1 MKTLLL
7 AHSRHASSIATLMSV
22 LLATAYV
29 RADDAELNGYYGNN
43 ENEPVAQEVQLTAE
57 THEALSD
64 SSDRHDW
71 VDPTLQEIMPCGKCG
86 DAACPGVNKDPG
98 HPPKPKHPRPGDINE
113 GDCPSKRYR
122 TDDRLRSGDPY
133 CVYKW
138 AVPSIT
144 PKYSAWYVGGGA
156 ALKGRGRKASEGTW
170 GLDYDGLFG
179 HARTWMNYTCGKKQG
194 GEGAY
199 ETDHVP
205 LKKKF

>member
-1 MKTLLL
+1 MKTLLIGP
-7 AHSRHASSIATLMSV
+7 SRRALS
-22 LLATAYV
+22 LATAMGV
-29 RADDAELNGYYGNN
+29 MLVTVSAGADDPELSGYYGD
-43 ENEPVAQEVQLTAE
+43 EQYEAVEQEVELSANA
-57 THEALSD
+57 HEALPD
-64 SSDRHDW
+64 SSDVHDW
-71 VDPTLQEIMPCGKCG
+71 VDPTLQELMPCGKG
-86 DAACPGVNKDPG
+86 DDTACFGVNKDPG

-156 ALKGRGRKASEGTW
+156 AFKGRGRKATEGTW